1 MSGSSIT
8 SKKLV
13 MPILLGA
20 IVLAGSLTVA
30 PWGRRGSGAGAA
42 YGFDEGAGIVAADRA
57 GNGHG
62 VVLRNVG
69 WTKGRHGRA
78 LLFDGRSSVASVVH
92 SRDIDRARRV
102 TLESWIRP
110 DGKSSRTQ
118 SIIAKGGNGGVAY
131 GLRLS
136 SRRLGGVVRVGKKRI
151 RVASR
156 GRVKAGRWQFVALT
170 YNGKTV
176 RLYRN
181 G

>member
-13 MPILLGA
+13 VPILLGA

-30 PWGRRGSGAGAA
+30 PWARSESGPVAA

-92 SRDIDRARRV
+92 SRDIDRARRI
-102 TLESWIRP
+102 TLEAWIRP

-118 SIIAKGGNGGVAY
+118 TIIAKAGNGGVVAY
-131 GLRLS
+131 GLQLS
-136 SRRLGGVVRVGKKRI
+136 SRRLGGVVRVGRKSI

-156 GRVKAGRWQFVALT
+156 RRVTAGRWQFVALT
-170 YNGKTV
+170 YN
-176 RLYRN
+176 
-181 G
+181 